1 MDYCMTSLEK
11 LVKNAR
17 EQKLCNWQAQHY
29 FKQLID
35 GLEYLHSINIVH
47 NDIKPGKI
55 ILFH

>member
-1 MDYCMTSLEK
+1 MTSLEK